1 MLKNLQ
7 PFITIIQREIDWMIN
22 KWVYWFLTIVG
33 PLLGFALV
41 IGIFHQCVVREL
53 PVTVI
58 DKDQTKSSRQIIRMI
73 DATSIAHINS
83 NCANFAEA
91 QNLMFDGK
99 TQSIIVIPENLE
111 QSLYKNER
119 PDVIVYINNANI
131 LKGGLLKSGI
141 FKAITTFSSGI
152 KIQTAMKKGENYQ
165 KAISQARPVILD
177 THVLFNPYNNYF
189 YFLATALM
197 PVILIVFA
205 LLSAIYSL
213 GNELKNATSEAAMRK
228 ANNSI
233 IVLTLGKLLPYT
245 ILFFIQALI
254 FNYLIFKYM
263 DMPLTGSYGI
273 LLISELLLIIAYQ
286 FLAVFLVGI
295 FGNLRLSVSI
305 GSAYSM
311 MALTFSGLTFPEFG
325 MPLIARGFG
334 QLFPL
339 SYWIKVFVGQTL
351 RSDPTSVSLT
361 NMLYLLIFILM
372 GVICLH
378 WLKMK
383 YKHEKY
389 WSKN

>member
-1 MLKNLQ
+1 MFKNLQ
-7 PFITIIQREIDWMIN
+7 PLFTIINREIDWMIS

-41 IGIFHQCVVREL
+41 IGIFHQGVVREL

-58 DKDQTKSSRQIIRMI
+58 DQDQTKTSRQITRMI
-73 DATSIAHINS
+73 DATAIASVNS
-83 NCANFAEA
+83 ELANLTQA
-91 QNLMFDGK
+91 QSLMYNGK
-99 TQSIIVIPENLE
+99 TQAIIVIPRNLE
-111 QSLYKNER
+111 QSLYKNAQ
-119 PDVIVYINNANI
+119 PDIIVYINNANI

-141 FKAITTFSSGI
+141 YKAISTFSSGI
-152 KIQTAMKKGENYQ
+152 KVQTAMKKGENYQ
-165 KAISQARPVILD
+165 KALSEARPVILD

-197 PVILIVFA
+197 PVILIVFT

-213 GNELKNATSEAAMRK
+213 GYELKNATSEAALQK

-233 IVLTLGKLLPYT
+233 VVLTIGKLFPYT

-254 FNYLIFKYM
+254 FNYLIFGYM
-263 DMPLTGSYGI
+263 DMPLSGSYSI
-273 LLISELLLIIAYQ
+273 LMISELLLIIAYQ
-286 FLAVFLVGI
+286 FLAVFMVGI
-295 FGNLRLSVSI
+295 LGNLRLSVSI

-339 SYWIKVFVGQTL
+339 SYWLKVFTGITL
-351 RSDPTSVSLT
+351 RADPISVSII
-361 NMLYLLIFILM
+361 NMFYLLIFILM
-372 GVICLH
+372 GIICLY

-383 YKHEKY
+383 YKHERY

>member
-1 MLKNLQ
+1 MFKNLQ
-7 PFITIIQREIDWMIN
+7 PLFTIINREIDWMIS
-22 KWVYWFLTIVG
+22 KWVYWFLTVVG

-41 IGIFHQCVVREL
+41 IGIFHQGVVREL

-58 DKDQTKSSRQIIRMI
+58 DQDQTKTSRQITRMI
-73 DATSIAHINS
+73 NATSIASVNS
-83 NCANFAEA
+83 NCANLA
-91 QNLMFDGK
+91 QAQSLMYDGK
-99 TQSIIVIPENLE
+99 TQAIIVIPEKLE
-111 QSLYKNER
+111 QGLYQNAQ
-119 PDVIVYINNANI
+119 PDIIVYINNANI

-141 FKAITTFSSGI
+141 YKAISTFSSGI
-152 KIQTAMKKGENYQ
+152 KVQTAMKKGENHH
-165 KAISQARPVILD
+165 KALSEARPVILD

-197 PVILIVFA
+197 PVILIVFT

-213 GNELKNATSEAAMRK
+213 GYELKNATSEAALKK

-233 IVLTLGKLLPYT
+233 VVLTIGKLLPYT

-254 FNYLIFKYM
+254 FNYLIFGYM
-263 DMPLTGSYGI
+263 DMPLTGSYSI
-273 LLISELLLIIAYQ
+273 LMISELLLIIAYQ
-286 FLAVFLVGI
+286 FLAVFMVGI
-295 FGNLRLSVSI
+295 LGNLRLSVSI

-339 SYWIKVFVGQTL
+339 SYWLKVFTGQTL
-351 RSDPTSVSLT
+351 RADPLSVSMI
-361 NMLYLLIFILM
+361 NMCYLIIFILM
-372 GVICLH
+372 GMVCLH